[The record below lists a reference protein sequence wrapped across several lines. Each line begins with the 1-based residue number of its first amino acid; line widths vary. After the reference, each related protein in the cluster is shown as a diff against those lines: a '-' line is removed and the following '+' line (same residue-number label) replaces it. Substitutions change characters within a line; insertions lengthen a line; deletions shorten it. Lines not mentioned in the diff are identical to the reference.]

1 MDKQAIKNIVDMAD
15 EFEKVASG
23 KEKPKGEFIFP
34 KDHSSVLDSTDHFP
48 INTEG
53 RARNALAR
61 ANQFSGK
68 APSWYKGSLS
78 SFVNAVVRAVKKKY
92 PGIEISDKAK
102 KPGKG

>member
-1 MDKQAIKNIVDMAD
+1 MDKQAIKQIKEMAD
-15 EFEKVASG
+15 EFEKVAAG

-34 KDHSSVLDSTDHFP
+34 KDHGSVSDSADHFP

-68 APSWYKGSLS
+68 APIWYKGSLQS
-78 SFVNAVVRAVKKKY
+78 LINAVARAVKKKY
-92 PGIEISDKAK
+92 PGIEISEKSK